1 VFWISPSV
9 IDLDVSDITV
19 EYVKTNM
26 KAITINPKKKNQLQ
40 VEIGFE
46 FVDKNTVEN
55 VLLCKV

>member
-1 VFWISPSV
+1 MFWISPSV